1 MLFVGN
7 NMKKIFFFLILNISF
22 NTFSQKNVSHV
33 PDFLVSYIMVYKNF
47 STSESTLSVNTTLI
61 VNDEASLF
69 TFDGM
74 INFNKIQKE
83 RELAIDDI
91 IVNRVPFHFLIK
103 SKGDIVEHFETIGS
117 DSYVHKEKLS
127 NNWKLINQDT
137 IIRGFNCKKA
147 TLNYGGRE
155 WIAWYNPEIPITV
168 GPYKFHGL
176 PGLIMSISDSE
187 NIFSFIVNEVKR
199 GDFTFDSKIEDY
211 FVKDG
216 GKPFESIKLDEFYK
230 IRKKFSEMSLNEQ
243 IKYSNRDEVAVPTLI
258 VQGENTDNPRLNSK
272 PKKKNFIERF
282 E

>member
-1 MLFVGN
+1 MKIIFTFLLFTIGLSSFSQQATRN
-7 NMKKIFFFLILNISF
+7 KSDFLI
-22 NTFSQKNVSHV
+22 
-33 PDFLVSYIMVYKNF
+33 SYQLYFKKF
-47 STSESTLSVNTTLI
+47 STSESAQSVIVNLI
-61 VNDEASLF
+61 VNDQASLF
-69 TFDGM
+69 TFEGM
-74 INFNKIQKE
+74 MNFNKIQKE
-83 RELAIDDI
+83 RELALDDVLI
-91 IVNRVPFHFLIK
+91 NKSPFHFLIQ

-117 DSYVHKEKLS
+117 DSYVFKEKLN
-127 NNWKLINQDT
+127 NNWKLISQDT
-137 IIRGFNCKKA
+137 IISGFNCKKA
-147 TLNYGGRE
+147 SLNYGGRV
-155 WIAWYNPEIPITV
+155 WTAWYNPEIPITV

-199 GDFTFDSKIEDY
+199 GDFTYDSKIEDY

-216 GKPFESIKLDEFYK
+216 GKPFESINIDEFYK

-272 PKKKNFIERF
+272 PKRKNFIERF

>member
-1 MLFVGN
+1 MKIIFTFLLFTIGLSSFSQQATRN
-7 NMKKIFFFLILNISF
+7 KSDFLI
-22 NTFSQKNVSHV
+22 
-33 PDFLVSYIMVYKNF
+33 SYQLEYKNF
-47 STSESTLSVNTTLI
+47 STSESTQSVFTTLI
-61 VNDEASLF
+61 VNDQESLF

-74 INFNKIQKE
+74 MNFNKIQKE
-83 RELAIDDI
+83 GELAIDDLLI
-91 IVNRVPFHFLIK
+91 NKSPFYFLIK

-117 DSYVHKEKLS
+117 DSYVFKEKLN
-127 NNWKLINQDT
+127 NNWKLISQDT

-147 TLNYGGRE
+147 TLNYGGRV
-155 WIAWYNPEIPITV
+155 WTAWYNPEIPITV

-199 GDFTFDSKIEDY
+199 GDFTYDSKIEDY

-216 GKPFESIKLDEFYK
+216 GKPFESIKFDEFYK

-243 IKYSNRDEVAVPTLI
+243 IKYSNRNEVAVPTLI
-258 VQGENTDNPRLNSK
+258 VQGENADKPRLNNK